1 MSASNFGIN
10 VMQSTGWRRA
20 VAMAAL
26 LFVVQDAAAGAPRSD
41 TEKAGDVLQIVIPA
55 AGLAGTLFYE
65 SGHEGTIQFA
75 QSFATA
81 QLTTEVLKNLTHK
94 RRPNGACCK
103 SFPSGH
109 TSAAFMGAA
118 FIHERYGLR
127 YAVPAYIGAAYVG
140 YSRIYADKH
149 YGVDVAAGALIGVLS
164 SFYFTDRYPGLQVA
178 PLAMPAGGG
187 VVISRRW

>member
-1 MSASNFGIN
+1 MRP
-10 VMQSTGWRRA
+10 TGWCC
-20 VAMAAL
+20 AAAIAAF
-26 LFVVQDAAAGAPRSD
+26 LFVVRDAAAGAPRSD
-41 TEKAGDVLQIVIPA
+41 TEKAGDILQVVIPA
-55 AGLAGTLFYE
+55 AGLAATLFYE
-65 SGHEGTIQFA
+65 QGHEGTVQFA
-75 QSFATA
+75 KSFATS
-81 QLTTEVLKNLTHK
+81 QLTTEALKNITHK

-164 SFYFTDRYPGLQVA
+164 SFYFTDPYRGVQVA
-178 PLAMPAGGG
+178 PLAMPGGGG

>member
-1 MSASNFGIN
+1 MW
-10 VMQSTGWRRA
+10 STGWFLA
-20 VAMAAL
+20 VWMAAL

-41 TEKAGDVLQIVIPA
+41 TEKAGDILQFVIPA
-55 AGLAGTLFYE
+55 AGLASTLFYE
-65 SGHEGTIQFA
+65 VGHEGTVQFA
-75 QSFATA
+75 KSFATA
-81 QLTTEVLKNLTHK
+81 QLTTEALKNITHK

-118 FIHERYGLR
+118 FIHDRYGLR
-127 YAVPAYIGAAYVG
+127 YAVPAYIGASFVG

-164 SFYFTDRYPGLQVA
+164 SFYFTDPYRGVRAA
-178 PLAMPAGGG
+178 PLAMPGGGG
-187 VVISRRW
+187 VVITRRW